1 MIKTTIQLNYDDFA
15 ELVCDF
21 RSRTRFVIS
30 LDKNK
35 AASFHPIGVPLP
47 ESSVGGAVITI
58 EQKTIDEAK
67 ANPAQAVDILL
78 KAVNKSSLFLE
89 FQLDQPF

>member
-1 MIKTTIQLNYDDFA
+1 MIKTPIILNYDDFA

-21 RSRTRFVIS
+21 RTRTRFVIS

-47 ESSVGGAVITI
+47 DSSVGGAVITI
-58 EQKTIDEAK
+58 DDKAIKEAK
-67 ANPAQAVDILL
+67 ENPAQAVAILL
-78 KAVNKSSLFLE
+78 KAVNRSSLFLE
-89 FQLDQPF
+89 FELDMPF